1 MLAVQLKAALRR
13 GETFAKKYFVQDFN
27 KEMLLIEDAGNRR

>member
-13 GETFAKKYFVQDFN
+13 GETFAKNYFVQGFN
-27 KEMLLIEDAGNRR
+27 KEMLLIEDVGNRS